1 MEYTRIIVD
10 IQDYELYTIISNE
23 IKNYKNEKIKDIVI
37 TLNSEDVN
45 NKRYKKLKKLY
56 NPDVIIFICKHKGKN
71 NLLTYLNIDYSIIK
85 NVKSCVDDE
94 TVVLKYSKTMLNHN
108 ITFIEFKLFIL
119 FVIDNNIINLLY
131 AILNSLTN

>member
-10 IQDYELYTIISNE
+10 IQDYELHTIISNE

-56 NPDVIIFICKHKGKN
+56 NPNIIIFVCRHKGKS
-71 NLLTYLNIDYSIIK
+71 NLITYLNIDYDIIK
-85 NVKSCVDDE
+85 NIKNKIDE
-94 TVVLKYSKTMLNHN
+94 NTFVLKYSKTMLNHS
-108 ITFIEFKLFIL
+108 ITFIEFRLFIL
-119 FVIDNNIINLLY
+119 FIVDNNIINLLY
-131 AILNSLTN
+131 TILDSLTN